1 MMMMEW
7 LPLFPG
13 VMKGNVYKWS
23 MKLNVPRL
31 ILGQQRPPPATPGQ
45 AIPNERAFCY
55 VQFYPVMSAT
65 SSYKSSI
72 PINPG
77 MDEVSLDSDSSSFTT
92 L

>member
-1 MMMMEW
+1 MVTFVPWGNERQRLQMEHE
-7 LPLFPG
+7 
-13 VMKGNVYKWS
+13 M
-23 MKLNVPRL
+23 NVPRL

-45 AIPNERAFCY
+45 AISKERAFCC

-65 SSYKSSI
+65 SSYQSSI